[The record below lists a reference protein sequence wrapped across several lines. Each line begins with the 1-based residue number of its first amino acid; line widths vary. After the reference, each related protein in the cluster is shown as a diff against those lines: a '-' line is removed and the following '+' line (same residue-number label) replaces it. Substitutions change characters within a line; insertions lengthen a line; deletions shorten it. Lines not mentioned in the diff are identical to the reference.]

1 MMAEPSGNL
10 RCTIT
15 CWLIG
20 LLAGILAI
28 VLLRLIGDLSWP
40 GAIFTGGVLFVVL
53 GFLLSLILCKP
64 LPTLEE
70 VQARHA
76 NRAGTSGTTAK
87 SAPSGAATPTAAAAP
102 AATASAPASPAASPD
117 PEPVPAPEPE
127 VAPSVAHGDEDKP
140 EMLSAAREGGPDNLK
155 EIKGVG
161 PKLEALLNRL
171 GVFHFDQ
178 IASWTDKEVAWVDAN
193 LEGFKGRVSRDNWVD
208 QARILAAG
216 GDTEFSKRVGDGDVY

>member
-1 MMAEPSGNL
+1 MAEPAGNL

-20 LLAGILAI
+20 LLAGLIAI

-40 GAIFTGGVLFVVL
+40 GAIFTGGVLAVVL
-53 GFLLSLILCKP
+53 GLLLSLILCRP
-64 LPTLEE
+64 LPTLAD

-76 NRAGTSGTTAK
+76 ARGSESGTK
-87 SAPSGAATPTAAAAP
+87 SSGAGDRSAASAVASP
-102 AATASAPASPAASPD
+102 AATATATPAPTPASPA
-117 PEPVPAPEPE
+117 PAPAAAAEPAE
-127 VAPSVAHGDEDKP
+127 PSEADKP

-171 GVFHFDQ
+171 GVYHFDQ
-178 IASWTDKEVAWVDAN
+178 VASWTDKEVAWVDAN

-208 QARILAAG
+208 QAKILASG
-216 GDTEFSKRVGDGDVY
+216 GETEFSKRVGDGDVY